1 MSKSGRFALVVITG
15 DLRGVMNA
23 INHFR
28 DDHRENRYF
37 IEKFNQDNE
46 KFISPLEEKVSKL

>member
-1 MSKSGRFALVVITG
+1 MSSSGRSALVVLTG
-15 DLRGVMNA
+15 DLRGVMNT

-28 DDHRENRYF
+28 DMHRENRYF

-46 KFISPLEEKVSKL
+46 KFIHPLEEKISKL

>member
-15 DLRGVMNA
+15 DVRGVMNA

-28 DDHRENRYF
+28 DDHRENRYLLRNLTK
-37 IEKFNQDNE
+37 IMKNL
-46 KFISPLEEKVSKL
+46 SLL